1 MSNYGGLP
9 DRTRVCSVHL
19 HTYPPVHVSKMD
31 TCSYTY
37 TRIQVYAYECLQFFS
52 VRLFSIRR
60 VSEYSA
66 CESKVQQVLLARG
79 IKLCE
84 YSVYASRCMPV
95 LQEHAPL
102 YCALVRVR
110 RWMQVDDSTRVIL
123 IGYHVRWVES
133 LDVHFC
139 NLPYLS
145 DSAWR
150 ISKVR
155 NRDTYGDCDM
165 TDVCVV
171 GNRQV
176 PSCSV

>member
-1 MSNYGGLP
+1 MGGLP
-9 DRTRVCSVHL
+9 DQTHVCGVHL
-19 HTYPPVHVSKMD
+19 YTSLPVHVSKVD
-31 TCSYTY
+31 TCSYTC
-37 TRIQVYAYECLQFFS
+37 TRIQVYAYEGLLFYS

-79 IKLCE
+79 IQLCE

-102 YCALVRVR
+102 LCAVGRVR
-110 RWMQVDDSTRVIL
+110 RWMQVDDSTRVIH
-123 IGYHVRWVES
+123 IGYHVRWEES
-133 LDVHFC
+133 LDAHCC

-150 ISKVR
+150 
-155 NRDTYGDCDM
+155 N
-165 TDVCVV
+165 
-171 GNRQV
+171 
-176 PSCSV
+176 